1 MRFVKIIFIKKIYS
15 YVYIGKIVYIVK
27 KKLLMYVF
35 IKKIKLR
42 VEFFIFNLKNLNS

>member
-15 YVYIGKIVYIVK
+15 YVYIGKNCIK